1 MLTCWHIHESQFPN
15 MNFLEIQILG
25 IINLQ
30 IKIEQMFNLVRVLT
44 TLRCCQLQMENMD

>member
-1 MLTCWHIHESQFPN
+1 MLAWWHIHKSQFPN

-30 IKIEQMFNLVRVLT
+30 IKIEQVFNLVKVLT
-44 TLRCCQLQMENMD
+44 TLKCHLQMENLD